1 LLSNFLIALREGLE
15 AALIVG
21 ILLAYVVKTGRSNG
35 LRFIWIGVASAISL
49 SLGIGAVL
57 TFTAKSLPNSF
68 EPLFAG
74 GTAVGAVALVTWM
87 VFWMRRTAHQ
97 LQANLHQRLASAM
110 GPVAI
115 ATAAFLAVVR
125 EGIETSLFL
134 YTNAKT
140 AGANSGPLIGLL
152 LGFALAIALGWAV
165 YNRAI
170 HLDLGK
176 FFLITGVGLIIV
188 AAGVLA
194 HGIGDLEQSFN
205 KRPAL
210 AFDVHHIIGADS
222 VVGRLLSGT
231 IGFSPVTTVIQA
243 STWALYL
250 VVVLSLYLRKPVK
263 ASSGRTVLADH
274 EK

>member
-140 AGANSGPLIGLL
+140 AGTNSGPLIGLL